1 MTKRIS
7 NTAIKIAAVIQILAL
22 TLLASC
28 SAVGVN
34 ASANVCHATG
44 DAANPYEEITID
56 NPDLLNVHLAH
67 AEDIY
72 PVPVGGCPTSQIEV
86 VEGNITI
93 CHATSSKT
101 NLYEEITV
109 SVNGLNGHGDH
120 EGDVI
125 PMPAEGCPIA
135 PLVNTADEIAVCHVT
150 DDMENPYEEIMV
162 PSVELNE
169 YLLANPNDVS
179 PVPEDGCPA
188 VLVVP
193 DADEIAVCH
202 VTGDA
207 ANPYD
212 IVMVVSADLDAYVLA
227 NPNDINPMP
236 STGCPAYLLEVD
248 NGTVTFCHANDD
260 ESKSYEEI
268 VVNVDGLD
276 GHGDHEEDV
285 FPISEADGCPAS
297 AVVVNDGR
305 VTICHATGSK
315 KNPYVEITVSVNGL
329 NGHDKHSG
337 DIIPAPADGCKP

>member
-7 NTAIKIAAVIQILAL
+7 NTAIKLAAVTQILAL

-34 ASANVCHATG
+34 ASVNVCHATG
-44 DAANPYEEITID
+44 DAAKPYEEITID
-56 NPDLLNVHLAH
+56 STELLNEHRLH
-67 AEDIY
+67 AGDIF
-72 PVPVGGCPTSQIEV
+72 PVPADGCPTSLVEV

-125 PMPAEGCPIA
+125 PMPAEGCPVTPI
-135 PLVNTADEIAVCHVT
+135 VT
-150 DDMENPYEEIMV
+150 DTDTEEV
-162 PSVELNE
+162 
-169 YLLANPNDVS
+169 
-179 PVPEDGCPA
+179 
-188 VLVVP
+188 
-193 DADEIAVCH
+193 AVCH

-212 IVMVVSADLDAYVLA
+212 VVMVASTELDAYVLA

-236 STGCPAYLLEVD
+236 LMGCPTFLIEVN
-248 NGTVTFCHANDD
+248 NGEVTFCHANDD

-297 AVVVNDGR
+297 TVVVNDGR
-305 VTICHATGSK
+305 VTICHATGSM
-315 KNPYVEITVSVNGL
+315 KNPYVEIIVSVNGL
-329 NGHDKHSG
+329 NGHEKHSG
-337 DIIPAPADGCKP
+337 DIIPAPADGCTP